1 MRELAELVR
10 AVPCSGAAR
19 TARGSRPD
27 HRDRDSLVEVQNAT
41 VGHFCQL
48 PHCEQLRPIEG
59 VARKAEVPD
68 AAAPSSRQSMRM
80 KYAGVPASRVS
91 NTRSAGRPSTALAT
105 TLTVE
110 VFGYF
115 AAALQ
120 LQPIHEV
127 EPNIV
132 GLASA

>member
-1 MRELAELVR
+1 M
-10 AVPCSGAAR
+10 P
-19 TARGSRPD
+19 
-27 HRDRDSLVEVQNAT
+27 AT
-41 VGHFCQL
+41 
-48 PHCEQLRPIEG
+48 
-59 VARKAEVPD
+59 
-68 AAAPSSRQSMRM
+68 PSSRQSRRM
-80 KYAGVPASRVS
+80 KYAGVPSSRVS

>member
-1 MRELAELVR
+1 M
-10 AVPCSGAAR
+10 
-19 TARGSRPD
+19 
-27 HRDRDSLVEVQNAT
+27 
-41 VGHFCQL
+41 
-48 PHCEQLRPIEG
+48 
-59 VARKAEVPD
+59 
-68 AAAPSSRQSMRM
+68 
-80 KYAGVPASRVS
+80 
-91 NTRSAGRPSTALAT
+91 
-105 TLTVE
+105 VE